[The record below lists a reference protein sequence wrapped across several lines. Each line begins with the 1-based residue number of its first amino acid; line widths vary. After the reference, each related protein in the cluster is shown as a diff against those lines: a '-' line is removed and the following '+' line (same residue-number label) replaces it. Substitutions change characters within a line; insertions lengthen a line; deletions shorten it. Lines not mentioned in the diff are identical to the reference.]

1 MRSSVVFGLLDERH
15 DVAHAED
22 AANDAVGMER
32 LEGVGLF
39 ADADELD
46 GLAGDVANRERRAT
60 AGVAV
65 HLGEDDAGEREAL
78 VELLAEL
85 TASWP
90 VMASAT
96 KRISCGMSSFLSCSI
111 SSIRSSSMWRRPA
124 VSTMSVSQPM
134 IDALR
139 GGLPWPGAR
148 QAPSPAGSPFV
159 VALVELA
166 LMDLATTL
174 SCSRA
179 AGR

>member
-1 MRSSVVFGLLDERH
+1 MDSALFDEGG

-22 AANDAVGMER
+22 AADDAVGMKG

-39 ADADELD
+39 AGAEELD
-46 GLAGDVANRERRAT
+46 GLAGDVADGERSAA

-65 HLGEDDAGEREAL
+65 HLGEDGSGEARRSLKA
-78 VELLAEL
+78 LAEL

-96 KRISCGMSSFLSCSI
+96 KRISEGLRSFLSCAI
-111 SSIRSSSMWRRPA
+111 SSMRSSSMWRRPA
-124 VSTMSVSQPM
+124 VSTMSDVAAEVGGF
-134 IDALR
+134 ALGFFGEASTSVGA
-139 GGLPWPGAR
+139 GGLRRRVCLRRDWA
-148 QAPSPAGSPFV
+148 SM
-159 VALVELA
+159 E
-166 LMDLATTL
+166 LATTS